1 MLGLIKKKANTLLGI
16 DISSTSVKLLELSRS
31 GGRYKVEAYAV
42 EPLPPNAVVE
52 KNIVELEG
60 VGQALS
66 RVLVK
71 AKTNLKSAVVAVA
84 GSAVITKTIEME
96 AGLSEDELENQL
108 KIEADQYIPYPL
120 EEVAID
126 FEVQGLSARNPERVD
141 VLLAACRKENVEV
154 REAALA
160 LAGLTAKVV
169 DVEAYALERSYALL
183 SSQLGADTDQ
193 LTVAVVDIGATMTT
207 LSVLHNGRTIYT
219 REQLFGGRQLT
230 EEIQRRYGLSV
241 EEAGLAKK
249 QGGLPDDYDSEV
261 LRPFKDAVVQQVSR
275 SLQFFFAAGQFNDVD
290 YIVLAG
296 GTASIQDLDRLIQ
309 QKIGTPTLVA
319 NPFADMALNGK
330 VNAGRPGQRR
340 SGVDDRLRPGVEEFR
355 LMARINLLPW
365 REELR
370 EQRKQQFLVIL
381 GGVLVASAALVFLG
395 DQYFTAAI
403 ENQNARNDFLRKE
416 IVVLDARIKEISE
429 LKSRRQQLLERMK
442 IIQDLQGNRPI
453 IGRVFDQLVRT
464 LPDGV
469 YFTDLKMTGKNI
481 AIAGAAESNNRVS
494 NLMRN
499 MDASEWLT
507 APTLNEVKAVTQ
519 GAVDQANVFQL
530 TVQQTQPG
538 EEDAKAKHGV
548 AQGAKK

>member
-1 MLGLIKKKANTLLGI
+1 
-16 DISSTSVKLLELSRS
+16 
-31 GGRYKVEAYAV
+31 
-42 EPLPPNAVVE
+42 
-52 KNIVELEG
+52 
-60 VGQALS
+60 
-66 RVLVK
+66 
-71 AKTNLKSAVVAVA
+71 
-84 GSAVITKTIEME
+84 
-96 AGLSEDELENQL
+96 
-108 KIEADQYIPYPL
+108 
-120 EEVAID
+120 
-126 FEVQGLSARNPERVD
+126 
-141 VLLAACRKENVEV
+141 
-154 REAALA
+154 
-160 LAGLTAKVV
+160 
-169 DVEAYALERSYALL
+169 
-183 SSQLGADTDQ
+183 
-193 LTVAVVDIGATMTT
+193 
-207 LSVLHNGRTIYT
+207 
-219 REQLFGGRQLT
+219 
-230 EEIQRRYGLSV
+230 
-241 EEAGLAKK
+241 
-249 QGGLPDDYDSEV
+249 
-261 LRPFKDAVVQQVSR
+261 
-275 SLQFFFAAGQFNDVD
+275 
-290 YIVLAG
+290 
-296 GTASIQDLDRLIQ
+296 
-309 QKIGTPTLVA
+309 
-319 NPFADMALNGK
+319 
-330 VNAGRPGQRR
+330 
-340 SGVDDRLRPGVEEFR
+340 
-355 LMARINLLPW
+355 MARINLLPW

-469 YFTDLKMTGKNI
+469 YFTDLKMTGRNI

-538 EEDAKAKHGV
+538 EQDAKAKNGV